1 MPNLDVMNPHSQS
14 SASQVVS
21 NTGEWKPPPGHMDSF
36 YTRLLKLSFPDS
48 ITAIEYCR
56 ELSSQYGF
64 TVKQEASS
72 NRNIYVYCS
81 REGVPDSQR
90 NPKPSPQRKRPSKR
104 CDCRWRIVLFEND
117 QERWEFRKSVNA
129 ASSEHNH
136 EMMHPDDMVKSW
148 PKEVTDMIVDLA
160 RKRWATHEIRS
171 FVQNEFQGIIW
182 NERRFYN
189 RLSEERKK
197 IKHRETV
204 ERVYRLTNLTT
215 RLCTVA
221 AASDEWTTHAEQELI
236 KLFSACCQFAH
247 VMPESIPSPVETA
260 TLPDDAT
267 TDGSLS
273 LSPVSQTMNEMR
285 SQTPLMSSYNDSDES
300 MVMSPTKRRR
310 VLAIVPPNNVQ
321 QASKENVRGSQAVSI
336 PAYTIHVK
344 SQAIRTSTTINNA
357 GRRTHHSKS
366 PSNALYTPESPAS
379 TTSMHHAP
387 SQQQFVSPT
396 TPTSLHSQGASRTDV
411 PMQMQGQYNLY
422 QQSYDNNFQLTSPMP
437 GYMPF
442 QSYSTIQQPSAGS
455 GNFGMMEDGMI
466 IPQRTRSVPPQH
478 NQTPATSN
486 ASVSRDNH
494 IVDYRSFPLQSN
506 GDHLRLKHEPDMD
519 IGNSMHQNQDI
530 LPAVGQSASQW

>member
-1 MPNLDVMNPHSQS
+1 MNTMPNLDDVLESPSES
-14 SASQVVS
+14 TTSP
-21 NTGEWKPPPGHMDSF
+21 TGEWKPPPGHMDSF

-48 ITAIEYCR
+48 ISAIEYCR

-171 FVQNEFQGIIW
+171 YVQNEFQGIIW

-204 ERVYRLTNLTT
+204 DRVQRLTNITT

-221 AASDEWTTHAEQELI
+221 AASDEWTNHAEQELI
-236 KLFSACCQFAH
+236 KLFNSCCQFAH
-247 VMPESIPSPVETA
+247 IVPDSIPSPIESSVLT
-260 TLPDDAT
+260 DDG

-273 LSPVSQTMNEMR
+273 LSPASQSMGDMR
-285 SQTPLMSSYNDSDES
+285 SHTPLMSSYNDCDEAL
-300 MVMSPTKRRR
+300 MSPTKRRR
-310 VLAIVPPNNVQ
+310 VSSIVPPLSSNGHPHC
-321 QASKENVRGSQAVSI
+321 KESSRGSQAVTI
-336 PAYTIHVK
+336 PSYTIHVK
-344 SQAIRTSTTINNA
+344 SQAIRTSSTADNSI
-357 GRRTHHSKS
+357 RRNQHSKS
-366 PSNALYTPESPAS
+366 PSNVLYTPESPAS
-379 TTSMHHAP
+379 TTSIHH
-387 SQQQFVSPT
+387 SQQPFVSPT
-396 TPTSLHSQGASRTDV
+396 TPTSMHSTGSSARPDV
-411 PMQMQGQYNLY
+411 PMHMQGQYNLY
-422 QQSYDNNFQLTSPMP
+422 QQPYDNNFQLTSPMP
-437 GYMPF
+437 GYMQF
-442 QSYSTIQQPSAGS
+442 QSYNAMQHPPAGS
-455 GNFGMMEDGMI
+455 GNFNMMDDGLI
-466 IPQRTRSVPPQH
+466 LPQRTRSLPPQH
-478 NQTPATSN
+478 HPSNNPAN
-486 ASVSRDNH
+486 RDQPQH
-494 IVDYRSFPLQSN
+494 LVDYRSFPLHGHSE
-506 GDHLRLKHEPDMD
+506 HLRLKHEPDVD
-519 IGNSMHQNQDI
+519 LHSGNMHPHNQDM
-530 LPAVGQSASQW
+530 LPAVGQTASHW